1 MWSTRPSVDLLT
13 PVRTV
18 TGPMKRLFS
27 KLVPEVLILVAAA
40 LLVTMRSLR
49 GPANGLATV
58 FPFTVAAAALL
69 LGWRFNRSRLVF
81 AIALLALTEY
91 LLLKGVE
98 APRDRFYYQAMTFLL
113 PINLALVALLPE
125 RGTLTPAGLIRW
137 VLLGV
142 QVLVVVFLAQSFS
155 SKALGFLTTRLLP
168 ARWTAWTPVSQP
180 SIVAFL
186 AIGTLLFMAWLREPQ
201 SPVRGYFYALIAVFA
216 ALSWPAAGAGQEIW
230 LATGGLILVIA
241 VIEAS
246 YMMAYRDGLTELPGR
261 RALNEALPRLSG
273 QFSVAMV
280 DVDHFKR
287 FNDTYGHDAGDH
299 VLRLVAAR
307 LAQAP
312 GGGTAYRYGGEEF
325 ALVFPGKGQD
335 ECLPHLEELRETVE
349 TSHFTMRRRFR
360 PRVKPKNDKGRKTR
374 PGITITVSIGV
385 AERNHR
391 NESPDQV
398 VQAADKALYRAKEA
412 GRNRVSI

>member
-1 MWSTRPSVDLLT
+1 
-13 PVRTV
+13 
-18 TGPMKRLFS
+18 MKRIFS
-27 KLVPEVLILVAAA
+27 KLIPEVPILIGAA
-40 LLVTMRSLR
+40 LLLTLPALR
-49 GPANGLATV
+49 GTAAGLATL
-58 FPFTVAAAALL
+58 FPFTVVAAALL

-91 LLLKGVE
+91 VLLNGLDT
-98 APRDRFYYQAMTFLL
+98 PRDRVFFHALTFLL
-113 PINLALVALLPE
+113 PINVALVALLPE
-125 RGTLTPAGLIRW
+125 RGTLTPAGLLRW
-137 VLLGV
+137 VFLAV
-142 QVLVVVFLAQSFS
+142 QVVVVVFVAQSFPDQ
-155 SKALGFLTTRLLP
+155 ALKFLTARVLP
-168 ARWTAWTPVSQP
+168 ARFTAWTPMQQP
-180 SIVAFL
+180 AIIAFL
-186 AIGTLLFMAWLREPQ
+186 GIGVLLMMAWLREPQ
-201 SPVRGYFYALIAVFA
+201 SPVRGYVYALIAVFA
-216 ALSWPAAGAGQEIW
+216 ALSWREAGPGQEIW
-230 LATGGLILVIA
+230 LATAGLILVVA

-246 YMMAYRDGLTELPGR
+246 YLMAYRDGLTELPGR

-273 QFSVAMV
+273 QFTVAMV

-325 ALVFPGKGQD
+325 ALVFAGKGQD

-349 TSHFTMRRRFR
+349 TSRFTMRRRFR
-360 PRVKPKNDKGRKTR
+360 PRVKPNSDKGRKSR
-374 PGITITVSIGV
+374 QAITITVSIGV

-391 NESPDQV
+391 HTNPDQV

-412 GRNRVSI
+412 GRNRVAT

>member
-1 MWSTRPSVDLLT
+1 
-13 PVRTV
+13 
-18 TGPMKRLFS
+18 MKRLLS
-27 KLVPEVLILVAAA
+27 KFVPEVPILIGAA
-40 LLVTMRSLR
+40 LLVTLPALR
-49 GPANGLATV
+49 GTAAGLATV
-58 FPFTVAAAALL
+58 FPFTVVAAALL

-81 AIALLALTEY
+81 ALALLALTEY
-91 LLLKGVE
+91 VLLHGV
-98 APRDRFYYQAMTFLL
+98 ATPRDRVLFHAMTFLL

-125 RGTLTPAGLIRW
+125 RGTLTAAGLLRW
-137 VLLGV
+137 VLLTV
-142 QVLVVVFLAQSFS
+142 QVIGVAFVAQAFPEQ
-155 SKALGFLTTRLLP
+155 ALKFFTTHVLP
-168 ARWTAWTPVSQP
+168 ARLTAWTALQQP
-180 SIVAFL
+180 AIIAFV
-186 AIGTLLFMAWLREPQ
+186 AIGVLLAMAWWREPQ
-201 SPVRGYFYALIAVFA
+201 SPVRSYFYALIAVFA
-216 ALSWPAAGAGQEIW
+216 ALSWRTTGPGQEIW

-246 YMMAYRDGLTELPGR
+246 YLMAYRDGLTELPGR

-273 QFSVAMV
+273 QFTVAMV

-325 ALVFPGKGQD
+325 ALVFAGKGQD
-335 ECLPHLEELRETVE
+335 ECLPHLEELREMVE
-349 TSHFTMRRRFR
+349 TSRFTMRRRFR
-360 PRVKPKNDKGRKTR
+360 PRAKPKTDKGRKSR
-374 PGITITVSIGV
+374 QAITITVSIGV

-391 NESPDQV
+391 HGSPDQV

-412 GRNRVSI
+412 GRNRVST

>member
-1 MWSTRPSVDLLT
+1 
-13 PVRTV
+13 
-18 TGPMKRLFS
+18 MKRILS
-27 KLVPEVLILVAAA
+27 KLVPEVLILAAAA
-40 LLVTMRSLR
+40 LLLTLPSLR
-49 GPANGLATV
+49 GTATGLATV

-81 AIALLALTEY
+81 SIALLGLTEY
-91 LLLKGVE
+91 LLLKGVDT
-98 APRDRFYYQAMTFLL
+98 PRDRVFFLALTFLL

-125 RGTLTPAGLIRW
+125 RGSLTTAGLLRW

-142 QVLVVVFLAQSFS
+142 QALAVVFIAQAFPD
-155 SKALGFLTTRLLP
+155 KALKFLTTHIVP
-168 ARWTAWTPVSQP
+168 ARWTAWTPVQQP
-180 SIVAFL
+180 ALIAFSGIIV
-186 AIGTLLFMAWLREPQ
+186 LLILAWLREPQ
-201 SPVRGYFYALIAVFA
+201 SPVRGYFYAFLPVFA
-216 ALSWPAAGAGQEIW
+216 ALSWPAAGPGQEIW
-230 LATGGLILVIA
+230 LATAGLILVIA

-246 YMMAYRDGLTELPGR
+246 YLMAYRDGLTELPGR

-325 ALVFPGKGQD
+325 ALVFPGKSQD
-335 ECLPHLEELRETVE
+335 ECLPHLEELREMVE
-349 TSHFTMRRRFR
+349 THRFTMRRRFR
-360 PRVKPKNDKGRKTR
+360 PRVKPKNDKGRKSR
-374 PGITITVSIGV
+374 QAIMITVSIGV

-391 NESPDQV
+391 HASPDQV

-412 GRNRVSI
+412 GRNRVST

>member
-1 MWSTRPSVDLLT
+1 
-13 PVRTV
+13 
-18 TGPMKRLFS
+18 MKRLFS
-27 KLVPEVLILVAAA
+27 KLVPEVPILVAAA
-40 LLVTMRSLR
+40 LLLTMPALR
-49 GPANGLATV
+49 GTANGLATL

-81 AIALLALTEY
+81 ALALLALTEY
-91 LLLKGVE
+91 LLLKGV
-98 APRDRFYYQAMTFLL
+98 AVPRDRFYFHAITFLL

-125 RGTLTPAGLIRW
+125 RGTLTPAGLVRW

-142 QVLVVVFLAQSFS
+142 QVLVVVFLAKSFPD
-155 SKALGFLTTRLLP
+155 KALKFLTARLLP
-168 ARWTAWTPVSQP
+168 ARFTAWTPVSQP
-180 SIVAFL
+180 SIIAFI
-186 AIGTLLFMAWLREPQ
+186 AIGALLFMAWLREPQ
-201 SPVRGYFYALIAVFA
+201 SPVRGYCYALIAVFA
-216 ALSWPAAGAGQEIW
+216 ALSWPALGPGREIL
-230 LATGGLILVIA
+230 LATAGLILVIA

-335 ECLPHLEELRETVE
+335 ECLPHLEELREIVE
-349 TSHFTMRRRFR
+349 TSRFTMRRRFR
-360 PRVKPKNDKGRKTR
+360 PRVKPKNDKGKKSRQA
-374 PGITITVSIGV
+374 ITITVSIGV

-391 NESPDQV
+391 HASADQV

-412 GRNRVSI
+412 GRNRVST

>member
-1 MWSTRPSVDLLT
+1 
-13 PVRTV
+13 
-18 TGPMKRLFS
+18 MKRFFY
-27 KLVPEVLILVAAA
+27 KLVPETLILIGAFLLLTLPA
-40 LLVTMRSLR
+40 LAGTASGLV
-49 GPANGLATV
+49 TV
-58 FPFTVAAAALL
+58 FPFTVVAAALL

-91 LLLKGVE
+91 VLLRGLDT
-98 APRDRFYYQAMTFLL
+98 PRDRVFFHATSFLL
-113 PINLALVALLPE
+113 PINMALVALLPE
-125 RGTLTPAGLIRW
+125 RGTLTPAGLLRW
-137 VLLGV
+137 VLLAIQIIIVG
-142 QVLVVVFLAQSFS
+142 FLAQAFS
-155 SKALGFLTTRLLP
+155 DQTLAFLTTRVLP
-168 ARWTAWTPVSQP
+168 ARFTAWTPVMQP
-180 SIVAFL
+180 SIIAFL
-186 AIGTLLFMAWLREPQ
+186 AIGVLLMMAWLREPQ

-216 ALSWPAAGAGQEIW
+216 ALSWPTAGPGQELW
-230 LATGGLILVIA
+230 LATAGLILVVA

-273 QFSVAMV
+273 QFTVAMV

-307 LAQAP
+307 LAQAA

-360 PRVKPKNDKGRKTR
+360 PRVKPKADKGRKSR
-374 PGITITVSIGV
+374 QAITITVSIGV

-391 NESPDQV
+391 HATPDQV

-412 GRNRVSI
+412 GRNRVAT

>member
-1 MWSTRPSVDLLT
+1 
-13 PVRTV
+13 
-18 TGPMKRLFS
+18 MKRILS
-27 KLVPEVLILVAAA
+27 KLVPEFLILVAAA
-40 LLVTMRSLR
+40 LLVTLPSLH
-49 GPANGLATV
+49 GTALALATV
-58 FPFTVAAAALL
+58 FPFTVVAAALL

-81 AIALLALTEY
+81 SIALLALTEY
-91 LLLKGVE
+91 LLLKGVDN
-98 APRDRFYYQAMTFLL
+98 PRDRVFFLALTFLL

-125 RGTLTPAGLIRW
+125 RGTLTTAGLVRW

-142 QVLVVVFLAQSFS
+142 QALAVVFIAQAFPD
-155 SKALGFLTTRLLP
+155 KALKFLTTHIVP
-168 ARWTAWTPVSQP
+168 ARWTAWTPVQQP
-180 SIVAFL
+180 AIIAF
-186 AIGTLLFMAWLREPQ
+186 IGIAVLLILAWLREPQ
-201 SPVRGYFYALIAVFA
+201 SPVRGYFYAFLAVFA
-216 ALSWPAAGAGQEIW
+216 ALSWPAAGPGQEIW
-230 LATGGLILVIA
+230 LGTSGLILVIA

-246 YMMAYRDGLTELPGR
+246 YLMAYRDGLTELPGR

-325 ALVFPGKGQD
+325 AVVFPGKGQD
-335 ECLPHLEELRETVE
+335 ECLPHLEELREMVE
-349 TSHFTMRRRFR
+349 THRFTMRRRFR
-360 PRVKPKNDKGRKTR
+360 PRVKPKNDKERKSR
-374 PGITITVSIGV
+374 QAIMITVSIGV

-391 NESPDQV
+391 HTSPDQV
-398 VQAADKALYRAKEA
+398 IQAADKALYRAKEA
-412 GRNRVSI
+412 GRNRVST

>member
-1 MWSTRPSVDLLT
+1 
-13 PVRTV
+13 
-18 TGPMKRLFS
+18 MKRLFS
-27 KLVPEVLILVAAA
+27 KLVPEVLILVAAT
-40 LLVTMRSLR
+40 LLVTMPSLR
-49 GPANGLATV
+49 GTATGLATV

-125 RGTLTPAGLIRW
+125 RGTLTPAGLVRW

-142 QVLVVVFLAQSFS
+142 QVLVVVFVAQSFS
-155 SKALGFLTTRLLP
+155 TKALGFLTTRLLP
-168 ARWTAWTPVSQP
+168 ARWTAWTPVNQP

-186 AIGTLLFMAWLREPQ
+186 AIGALLFMAWLREPQ

-230 LATGGLILVIA
+230 LATAGLILVIA

-307 LAQAP
+307 LAQSP

-335 ECLPHLEELRETVE
+335 ECLPHLEELREIVE
-349 TSHFTMRRRFR
+349 TSRFTMRRRFR

-391 NESPDQV
+391 NTSPDQV

-412 GRNRVSI
+412 GRNRVST

>member
-1 MWSTRPSVDLLT
+1 MRPILSKFVPETPILVGTLLLLT
-13 PVRTV
+13 LP
-18 TGPMKRLFS
+18 
-27 KLVPEVLILVAAA
+27 A
-40 LLVTMRSLR
+40 LR
-49 GPANGLATV
+49 GTASGLAAV
-58 FPFTVAAAALL
+58 FPFTVVAAALL

-81 AIALLALTEY
+81 AIALLGLTAY
-91 LLLKGVE
+91 LLLPGIDT
-98 APRDRFYYQAMTFLL
+98 PRDRLFFNALTFLL

-125 RGTLTPAGLIRW
+125 RGTLTTAGLLRW
-137 VLLGV
+137 VLLTIQIV
-142 QVLVVVFLAQSFS
+142 IVVFLA
-155 SKALGFLTTRLLP
+155 KAFAPQALAFLTTRVVP
-168 ARWTAWTPVSQP
+168 ARFTAWTPVRQP
-180 SIVAFL
+180 AIIAFL
-186 AIGTLLFMAWLREPQ
+186 IIGVLLVMAWIREPQ
-201 SPVRGYFYALIAVFA
+201 SPVRGYFYSLIAVFA
-216 ALSWPAAGAGQEIW
+216 ALSWRAEGPGQELW
-230 LATGGLILVIA
+230 LATAGLVLVVA

-246 YMMAYRDGLTELPGR
+246 YLMAYRDGLTELPGR

-273 QFSVAMV
+273 QFTVAMV

-307 LAQAP
+307 LAHAS

-349 TSHFTMRRRFR
+349 TSRFTMRRRFR
-360 PRVKPKNDKGRKTR
+360 PRIKPKADRGKKSRQ
-374 PGITITVSIGV
+374 GIVITVSIGV

-391 NESPDQV
+391 HASPDQV

-412 GRNRVSI
+412 GRNRVST

>member
-1 MWSTRPSVDLLT
+1 
-13 PVRTV
+13 
-18 TGPMKRLFS
+18 MKRIVS
-27 KLVPEVLILVAAA
+27 KLVPEVLILAAAA
-40 LLVTMRSLR
+40 LLVTLPSLR
-49 GPANGLATV
+49 GTATTLATV
-58 FPFTVAAAALL
+58 FPFTVVAAALL

-81 AIALLALTEY
+81 SIALLALTEY
-91 LLLKGVE
+91 LLLKGMDT
-98 APRDRFYYQAMTFLL
+98 PRDRVLFLALTFLL

-125 RGTLTPAGLIRW
+125 RGTLTTAGLLRW

-142 QVLVVVFLAQSFS
+142 QALAVVFIAQAFPD
-155 SKALGFLTTRLLP
+155 KALKFLTTHIVP
-168 ARWTAWTPVSQP
+168 SRWTAWTPVQQP
-180 SIVAFL
+180 AIIAFL
-186 AIGTLLFMAWLREPQ
+186 GIVVLLILAWLREPQ
-201 SPVRGYFYALIAVFA
+201 SPVRGYFYAFLAVFA
-216 ALSWPAAGAGQEIW
+216 ALSWPAAGPGQEIW
-230 LATGGLILVIA
+230 LGTSALILVIA

-246 YMMAYRDGLTELPGR
+246 YLMAYRDGLTELPGR

-325 ALVFPGKGQD
+325 ALIFPGKSQD
-335 ECLPHLEELRETVE
+335 ECLPHLEELREMVE
-349 TSHFTMRRRFR
+349 THRFTMRRRFR
-360 PRVKPKNDKGRKTR
+360 PRVKPKNEKERKSR
-374 PGITITVSIGV
+374 QAIMITVSIGV

-391 NESPDQV
+391 HVSPDQV

-412 GRNRVSI
+412 GRNRVST